1 MAEGEAGEF
10 KMTPENRRGRID
22 EIIDSAH
29 SIRFFGKLPEGAV
42 VSMGRT
48 GEITKVGIGEAG
60 QYHMYGE
67 SKNPRYSEEGFLIL
81 APVWPKNE
89 RGARELVGRVDREF
103 AGGRWNDLANYPII
117 TVFEGTN
124 GNSQVAIR
132 LLQDALADKYQ
143 RFGVG
148 ATIYIELPTAR
159 AAELVGMLNQ
169 NPDDLEDLMESAL
182 PGINNE
188 QTGMRAKSLP
198 RKGFFLVTDRDIGEL
213 ERATTG
219 EGIRE
224 GLKKLGRKE
233 YKNH

>member
-1 MAEGEAGEF
+1 M
-10 KMTPENRRGRID
+10 
-22 EIIDSAH
+22 
-29 SIRFFGKLPEGAV
+29 
-42 VSMGRT
+42 
-48 GEITKVGIGEAG
+48 
-60 QYHMYGE
+60 
-67 SKNPRYSEEGFLIL
+67 
-81 APVWPKNE
+81 
-89 RGARELVGRVDREF
+89 GRVDREF